1 MDEQPVSP
9 YAAVLSQAHDAAI
22 DYLDSL
28 DDRPVGADCGEE
40 NLRYLDTVLAGPLGD
55 AGREP
60 TAVIA
65 DLARCARRGVV
76 ASGGGGFHG
85 LVVGGT
91 LPPAVAA
98 DWLVS
103 AWDQCA
109 AVFDSSPLTSI
120 VEQAAL
126 DWTVDLLGLAGAGGA
141 RGISGG
147 FTQGTTEAHEVAFH
161 VACRHLLAG
170 RGWDVAADGMWG
182 APPFPVLVS
191 AAAHRSVRQA
201 LQ

>member
-1 MDEQPVSP
+1 MDQQPVSS
-9 YAAVLSQAHDAAI
+9 YAAVLGQAHDAAL
-22 DYLDSL
+22 DHLDSL
-28 DDRPVGADCGEE
+28 DDRPVGVDCGQD
-40 NLRYLDTVLAGPLGD
+40 NLRYLDTVLAGPLGQ
-55 AGREP
+55 AGAEP

-91 LPPAVAA
+91 LPVAVAA

-109 AVFDSSPLTSI
+109 AVFDTAPLTSI

-126 DWTVDLLGLAGAGGA
+126 DWTADLLGLTGAGAS
-141 RGISGG
+141 GISGG

-161 VACRHLLAG
+161 VACRQLLAA
-170 RGWDVAADGMWG
+170 RG
-182 APPFPVLVS
+182 
-191 AAAHRSVRQA
+191 
-201 LQ
+201 